1 MRKQLIIIP
10 LTTVFLVFNCYTIN
24 AQKSGVET
32 AGDIGFF
39 VVPVAALTVTLF
51 KEDRQGTWQFTK
63 GFLLNQAL
71 TYVLKVSINK
81 PRPHDQG
88 DYAFPSGHTSTTFQG
103 ASFIHKRY
111 GFKYSIPAYA
121 IAGFT
126 AFSRLDAQ
134 RHDGWDILAGA
145 VVGIGSTLLF
155 TNEYQLEHL
164 ELTFGTIEGDYLLGF
179 RYIF

>member
-1 MRKQLIIIP
+1 MLKQLFFIP

-24 AQKSGVET
+24 AQKSGIET
-32 AGDIGFF
+32 AGDLGLI
-39 VVPVAALTVTLF
+39 VVPVAAFTVTLL

-63 GFLLNQAL
+63 GFLLSGAL
-71 TYVLKVSINK
+71 TYGLKVSINK
-81 PRPHDQG
+81 PRPHDHG
-88 DYAFPSGHTSTTFQG
+88 DYAFPSGHSSTTFQG

-111 GFKYSIPAYA
+111 GFKYSIPTYA

-134 RHDGWDILAGA
+134 RHDGWDVLAGA

-155 TNEYQLEHL
+155 TTDYQQEHM
-164 ELTFGTIEGDYLLGF
+164 ELTFGSNEGDYLLGF
-179 RYIF
+179 KYKF